1 MLEKKTSLIEDLS
14 QKMDVNLKKHQ
25 ANKKIYDESLKSLLD
40 SKTQYYNNTKDVMS
54 ISKKMRD
61 AAKDLGVNVESLKEY
76 NMLWDS
82 VKIGNKITDVIE
94 EL

>member
-54 ISKKMRD
+54 ISKKMRY